1 MRWSLGSARARDR
14 SAEAPASRIGVRPVE
29 KEAPTPLDQLR
40 AEQTRHLAELRP
52 EPSPRWAKT
61 AEIPVVRDDI
71 VTVGTAD
78 RRSRRLPRCAIV
90 GLALLALVAAVSLGA
105 AAGVHDPVG
114 SVARALR
121 GPSTGAGSVTGGS
134 SPDSGTGGS
143 SPDSGTGGSTGNGL
157 TGSGPTTSG
166 PGGSPNGGVPMA
178 GETPNSAPAGS
189 APDAAAPGPAGPVT
203 PGGAPPRVGHAVGR
217 PPAAGG
223 PDGAARPGNGAVGP
237 GKGPAH
243 NHAAL
248 PGSGSGSG

>member
-1 MRWSLGSARARDR
+1 MGWSLGSARTRDR

-29 KEAPTPLDQLR
+29 EAPTPLDQLR

-78 RRSRRLPRCAIV
+78 RRSRRLPRGAIV

-121 GPSTGAGSVTGGS
+121 GSPTGTG
-134 SPDSGTGGS
+134 SGTGGS
-143 SPDSGTGGSTGNGL
+143 SSDSGTGGSTDNGL
-157 TGSGPTTSG
+157 TRSGPAARGT
-166 PGGSPNGGVPMA
+166 GGSPPGDVPMA
-178 GETPNSAPAGS
+178 GGGRMSAPAGS
-189 APDAAAPGPAGPVT
+189 GPDAAVPDPAGPVT
-203 PGGAPPRVGHAVGR
+203 PGGAAPRVGRAETG
-217 PPAAGG
+217 PPGAGG
-223 PDGAARPGNGAVGP
+223 PHGAGPPGNGAVGP

-243 NHAAL
+243 DHVAL
-248 PGSGSGSG
+248 PGSG